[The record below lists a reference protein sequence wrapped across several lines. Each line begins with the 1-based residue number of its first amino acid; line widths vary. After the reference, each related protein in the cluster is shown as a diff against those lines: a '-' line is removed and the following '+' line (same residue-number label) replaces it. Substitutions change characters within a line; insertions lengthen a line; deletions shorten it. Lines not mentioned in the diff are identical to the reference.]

1 MKLLLLGPP
10 GAGKGTQ
17 AKLLMDKNNI
27 PQISTGDILRAA
39 VKHSTPLGK
48 RAKEYMDKGALV
60 PDDVV
65 VGLIRERLKE
75 DDVRNGYILD
85 GFPRTI
91 PQAEALSRITDID
104 YVINLKVPDEDLIF
118 RLSGR
123 RTCEKCGE
131 VFHVKFNRPKVENIC
146 DKCGGKLFQRKDDD
160 EEIIKKRLEAYH
172 KQTNPLAGYYR
183 KNKKLI
189 EIDGTKNPKD
199 IFNSILKVINPEAIS

>member
-17 AKLLMDKNNI
+17 AKLLMDEKNI

-39 VKHSTPLGK
+39 VKYSTPLGIK
-48 RAKEYMDKGALV
+48 AKEYMDKGALV

-65 VGLIRERLKE
+65 VGLIHERLKE
-75 DDVRNGYILD
+75 DDVRDGYILD

-91 PQAEALSRITDID
+91 PQAEALSRITELD
-104 YVINLKVPDEDLIF
+104 YVINLQVPDEDLIF

-131 VFHVKFNRPKVENIC
+131 VFHVKFNRPKVEGVC
-146 DKCGGKLFQRKDDD
+146 DKCGGKLFQREDDN
-160 EEIIKKRLEAYH
+160 ELIIRKRLEAYH
-172 KQTNPLAGYYR
+172 KQTNPLVGYYQ
-183 KNKKLI
+183 KNKKLL
-189 EIDGTKNPKD
+189 EIDGTKDPQD
-199 IFNSILKVINPEAIS
+199 IFKSILKIINSETVS